1 MVEMGEVAPRRLEDQ
16 VVIVTGGTGLLGRA
30 FVSALLRE
38 GSRVAFAYH
47 RNVDQAAAMATALKA
62 NGHLRSYQVDVR
74 DAASVRGMTKDVLD
88 VWGRIDGL
96 INNAAVVRDNLLLS
110 LDEAAWRDVIDVNL
124 SGTYTVSRP
133 VISHMIRSH
142 QGVILNVGSVS
153 GLRGVRGQ
161 TNYCAAK
168 AGLVGFTRA
177 LAAEVAPHGI
187 RVNVLVPGA
196 IEGGMTEGLSKRRLD
211 EIKTSIPFRRFG
223 RPEEIVNVA
232 MFLLSSAASY
242 ITGQVVCVDGGLSS
256 V

>member
-1 MVEMGEVAPRRLEDQ
+1 MAESEKALRLLEEQ

-30 FVSALLRE
+30 FVNALLRE
-38 GSRVAFAYH
+38 GARVAFAYH
-47 RNVDQAAAMATALKA
+47 RSVDQAAAMAAALNA
-62 NGHLRSYQVDVR
+62 DGNLRSYQVDVR
-74 DAASVRGMTKDVLD
+74 DAASVCGMTEDVLH

-96 INNAAVVRDNLLLS
+96 INNAAVVRDHLLLS
-110 LDEAAWRDVIDVNL
+110 LDAAAWRDVIDINL
-124 SGTYTVSRP
+124 SGVYTVSRP
-133 VISHMIRSH
+133 VISHMVRSH

-168 AGLVGFTRA
+168 AGIIGFTRA
-177 LAAEVAPHGI
+177 LAAEVAPHGV

-196 IEGGMTEGLSKRRLD
+196 IEGGMTAGLSQRRLE

-242 ITGQVVCVDGGLSS
+242 LTGQVVCVDGGLSS

>member
-1 MVEMGEVAPRRLEDQ
+1 MVDIDRVARRLEDQ

-30 FVSALLRE
+30 FVSTLLRE
-38 GSRVAFAYH
+38 GARVAFAYN
-47 RNVDQAAAMATALKA
+47 RSVDQAAAMASALNA
-62 NGHLRSYQVDVR
+62 NGNLRSYQVDVR
-74 DAASVRGMTKDVLD
+74 NAASVCGMIDDVLN

-96 INNAAVVRDNLLLS
+96 INNAAVVRDRLLLS
-110 LDEAAWRDVIDVNL
+110 LDETAWRDVIDTNL

-133 VISHMIRSH
+133 VISHMVRAH
-142 QGVILNVGSVS
+142 QGVILNIGSVS

-168 AGLVGFTRA
+168 AGLIGFTRA
-177 LAAEVAPHGI
+177 LAAEVAPHGV

-196 IEGGMTEGLSKRRLD
+196 IEGGMTEGLSPRRLE
-211 EIKTSIPFRRFG
+211 EIKASIPCRRFG

-242 ITGQVVCVDGGLSS
+242 LTGQVVCVDGGLSS